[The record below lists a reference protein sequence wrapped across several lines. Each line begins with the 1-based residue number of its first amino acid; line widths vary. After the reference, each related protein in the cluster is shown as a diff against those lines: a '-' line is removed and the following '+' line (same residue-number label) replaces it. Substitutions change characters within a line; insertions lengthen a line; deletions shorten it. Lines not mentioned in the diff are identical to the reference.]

1 MAILLT
7 HSPYKFHPMNHFHNW
22 KLFSE
27 PVIVIT
33 FLIAFLPMSGVIG
46 AEDFRIYDEERQ
58 LIAKNITILNQDN
71 ELLTWE
77 GGIDFNKNYV
87 LKVSVGEEFRI
98 TKMLVK
104 LVRGTEQIAE
114 LKLNSGTADIKK
126 WSGQLLPGSY
136 VIIQILN
143 VSKVDKSVETEIVS
157 VFETLRIPVIASR

>member
-71 ELLTWE
+71 ELLNL
-77 GGIDFNKNYV
+77 GL
-87 LKVSVGEEFRI
+87 LKC
-98 TKMLVK
+98 L
-104 LVRGTEQIAE
+104 
-114 LKLNSGTADIKK
+114 
-126 WSGQLLPGSY
+126 
-136 VIIQILN
+136 
-143 VSKVDKSVETEIVS
+143 
-157 VFETLRIPVIASR
+157 